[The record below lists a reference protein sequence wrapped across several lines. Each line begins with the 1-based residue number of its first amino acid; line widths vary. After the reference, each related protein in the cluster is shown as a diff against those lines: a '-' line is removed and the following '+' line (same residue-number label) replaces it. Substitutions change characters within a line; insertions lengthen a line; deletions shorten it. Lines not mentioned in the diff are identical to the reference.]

1 MRDLKFAACA
11 TLCFLASCNDGDLC
25 TTDFAMVQVTA
36 VTAAGDPVA
45 GLAIRDSLTRTGHA
59 FDIMQ
64 MSGTR
69 LGDYQVFTDGHRRE
83 LPREVETVRVT
94 GTDGAR
100 GFTADFVFRAGE
112 CHIAKLS
119 GPDTVVV
126 TP

>member
-1 MRDLKFAACA
+1 MRDLKFAAWA
-11 TLCFLASCNDGDLC
+11 TLCLLAACNDGDLC

-36 VTAAGDPVA
+36 VTAAGEPVA
-45 GLAIRDSLTRTGHA
+45 GLTIRDSLTRTGHA
-59 FDIMQ
+59 FDVTQ

-83 LPREVETVRVT
+83 LPREIEAVRVT

-100 GFTADFVFRAGE
+100 GFSADFVFRADG
-112 CHIAKLS
+112 CHIAKVR

-126 TP
+126 AP